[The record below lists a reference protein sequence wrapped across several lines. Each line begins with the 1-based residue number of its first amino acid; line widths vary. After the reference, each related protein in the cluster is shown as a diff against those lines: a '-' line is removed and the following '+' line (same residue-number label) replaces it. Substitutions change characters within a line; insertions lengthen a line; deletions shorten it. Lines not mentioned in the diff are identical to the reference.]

1 VDLLQALILVAAG
14 LACGFQNVLAGGGS
28 LWNLPAL
35 EWVLGTPGAANAT
48 NRIAI
53 LAQNVVAVIGFHRGR
68 MLPWKLALRLS
79 VPTLVGG
86 IGGAFL
92 ASRLDPGPM
101 RTALACGVLLVAIT
115 SFFRPPRAP
124 RLKGPLRDLAFVLV
138 GVYMGFLQIG
148 VGFALLACLV
158 GGLGLDPV
166 RANGAKVLIVLIVTI
181 PVLLVFGLAGQL
193 VVLPGMVIAVGNMMG
208 AWLGTRVAIRKGAPW
223 IRVIVII
230 AAVAAITKLLVF
242 HSGPR

>member
-1 VDLLQALILVAAG
+1 VDLPQALILVAAG

-28 LWNLPAL
+28 TWTLPAL
-35 EWVLGTPGAANAT
+35 EWVLGSPGGANAT

-53 LAQNVVAVIGFHRGR
+53 LLQNVVAVIGFHRGG
-68 MLPWKLALRLS
+68 MLPWRLALRLS
-79 VPTLVGG
+79 VPALVGG
-86 IGGAFL
+86 IGGAWL

-101 RTALACGVLLVAIT
+101 RTALACGVAFVAIT
-115 SFFRPPRAP
+115 SMVRAPKAP
-124 RLKGPLRDLAFVLV
+124 RLKGPIRDLAFLLV

-148 VGFALLACLV
+148 VGFALIACLV

-181 PVLLVFGLAGQL
+181 PVLAVFGLAGQL
-193 VVLPGMVIAVGNMMG
+193 VLLPGAVVALGNMAG
-208 AWLGTRVAIRKGAPW
+208 AWIGTQISIRKGAPW
-223 IRVIVII
+223 IRVVVVL
-230 AAVAAITKLLVF
+230 AALAAITKLLVF